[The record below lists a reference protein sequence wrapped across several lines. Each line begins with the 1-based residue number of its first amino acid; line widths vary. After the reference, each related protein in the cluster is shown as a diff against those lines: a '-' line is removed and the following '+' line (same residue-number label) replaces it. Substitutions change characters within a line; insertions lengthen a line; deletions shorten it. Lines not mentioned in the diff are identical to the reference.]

1 MVWKKVKDGLK
12 NVQNIRMVG
21 RNVRKVRIVLGTVYQ
36 TVVRAPLL
44 VRKQFLLAK
53 VLNKESNHKTYRN
66 FKK

>member
-21 RNVRKVRIVLGTVYQ
+21 RNVRKVRIVLGTVSQ
-36 TVVRAPLL
+36 TVVRVPLL
-44 VRKQFLLAK
+44 VRKQFLLAE